1 MDRWS
6 LSVVAHNSL
15 RSYKGFLKFGNLF
28 LYLCIF
34 MEKAINN
41 NIRTYVLL
49 RGIAKPICILINI
62 MIK

>member
-6 LSVVAHNSL
+6 LSVVAHNEVL
-15 RSYKGFLKFGNLF
+15 QRFFKFVNLF